1 MLTVL
6 FNVEWGAAR
15 WLGYEWIEATADED
29 GLLVEMIALIPLA
42 WLFLL
47 LGIIADTIPQWA
59 ILAH

>member
-1 MLTVL
+1 ML
-6 FNVEWGAAR
+6 FNVGWGAAR
-15 WLGYEWIEATADED
+15 WLGYDWIEATADED

-47 LGIIADTIPQWA
+47 LGIIAGSYYPWA